1 MFLQSWDFNPDLIGD
16 SSQKIKFH
24 TMTGPSLFPSSF
36 GIKYEFAD
44 TELGGEPYLG
54 QKGEDVPLLC
64 SRVFR
69 KRKGEFQSPWNVF
82 LHGRGGASN
91 ITCLYRFEAS
101 VGERVRIDLFNVS
114 FGDSA
119 TCTTES
125 DGHTGRAK
133 CTPSEAVPDSRVG
146 ELRLY
151 DVPYKDVKIPLGCF
165 CDNTTSSYNFPLTFA
180 LNSRTMELTRLNVS
194 DVHNDVRADPVVGR
208 STAGWKHK
216 VSQEEDEEAGE
227 PEEEGSDEKDTESGK
242 SAAKKQHERRFSNVL
257 WILTDERKNELLK
270 QKVGSAVDRR
280 SGCDAVLDNTDF
292 SGGQA
297 D

>member
-1 MFLQSWDFNPDLIGD
+1 MRPCMRPCTPLQSYVSTGSDL
-16 SSQKIKFH
+16 KIKFH
-24 TMTGPSLFPSSF
+24 TMTGTSLFPSSF
-36 GIKYEFAD
+36 
-44 TELGGEPYLG
+44 GEPYLG
-54 QKGEDVPLLC
+54 QKGEDVPVLW
-64 SRVFR
+64 
-69 KRKGEFQSPWNVF
+69 KRKGEFQSPRNVF

-133 CTPSEAVPDSRVG
+133 CTPSEAVPDGRVG

-165 CDNTTSSYNFPLTFA
+165 CDNTASSYNFPLTFA

-194 DVHNDVRADPVVGR
+194 DVHNDVRADPVDHPLVGR
-208 STAGWKHK
+208 STAG
-216 VSQEEDEEAGE
+216 VPARRQPED
-227 PEEEGSDEKDTESGK
+227 
-242 SAAKKQHERRFSNVL
+242 
-257 WILTDERKNELLK
+257 
-270 QKVGSAVDRR
+270 
-280 SGCDAVLDNTDF
+280 
-292 SGGQA
+292 
-297 D
+297 